1 MRRIHGL
8 GERRCRSP
16 PAHRLGTLRASQRKG
31 CAAKGNCTETRHN
44 QQQKK
49 DLQLSTGVA
58 LFWGEI
64 ALPCVWALGDRL
76 LLSSNLSVPCRPA
89 TSQHELPVPVDRRIL
104 HGEQAIC
111 RHMTEETSPQ
121 RAWKMADQQ
130 QQPPELE
137 IKSDEDWK
145 SRVKAE
151 DAKLDEELKSKSS
164 TDETSGEGSEQGDVS
179 DSQEEPPAIDPPQ
192 FPPPEFAT
200 MVHMFST
207 QAMVALGLIP
217 SPVDGKADQQ
227 LSLAKHFIDLL
238 GVLEEKTQG
247 NLADNEKSLL
257 DNSLHELRMA
267 YVELS
272 RQK

>member
-1 MRRIHGL
+1 
-8 GERRCRSP
+8 
-16 PAHRLGTLRASQRKG
+16 
-31 CAAKGNCTETRHN
+31 
-44 QQQKK
+44 
-49 DLQLSTGVA
+49 
-58 LFWGEI
+58 
-64 ALPCVWALGDRL
+64 
-76 LLSSNLSVPCRPA
+76 
-89 TSQHELPVPVDRRIL
+89 
-104 HGEQAIC
+104 
-111 RHMTEETSPQ
+111 
-121 RAWKMADQQ
+121 MADQQ